1 MVRKFRLLWFQN
13 QNGITENPSG
23 HKMAPFIS
31 ELKTVK
37 KNKYSQIK
45 LDASVQ
51 QRIHAIYESF
61 ALKYYDL

>member
-37 KNKYSQIK
+37 KKQIFTDK
-45 LDASVQ
+45 IG
-51 QRIHAIYESF
+51 RISATTYPR
-61 ALKYYDL
+61 DLREFCS